1 MDCTSESLLDP
12 TNELLSLGQL
22 LQTLTPTLIYILQ
35 KLFGTDNLLVDTVQ
49 FFMAKVVQ
57 DSLRKS
63 SEKAVKDSL
72 QDKAVCGLKLASA
85 PPNRTMLTI
94 PIVPPTKLLKLT
106 LAVTLLVNKGKN
118 KALGIFRH

>member
-12 TNELLSLGQL
+12 TNELLSLGEL
-22 LQTLTPTLIYILQ
+22 LQTLTLSLIDILQ
-35 KLFGTDNLLVDTVQ
+35 KLFDTDNSLVDTVQ
-49 FFMAKVVQ
+49 FFVAKVVQ

-63 SEKAVKDSL
+63 SQKTVKVSL
-72 QDKAVCGLKLASA
+72 QDKAVCGLKLAPG
-85 PPNRTMLTI
+85 PPRTMLTI

-106 LAVTLLVNKGKN
+106 LAVTLLVNNGKN

>member
-1 MDCTSESLLDP
+1 MTDCTLESLLDP
-12 TNELLSLGQL
+12 TSELLSLGQL
-22 LQTLTPTLIYILQ
+22 LQTLTPSLINILQ
-35 KLFGTDNLLVDTVQ
+35 KLFGTDNLLVDMVQ
-49 FFMAKVVQ
+49 FFVAKVVQ

-63 SEKAVKDSL
+63 SKKAVKDSL
-72 QDKAVCGLKLASA
+72 QDKAVCGLKLAPG
-85 PPNRTMLTI
+85 PPRTV

>member
-1 MDCTSESLLDP
+1 MTDCTSESLLDP
-12 TNELLSLGQL
+12 TSELLSLGQL
-22 LQTLTPTLIYILQ
+22 LQTLTPSLINILQ
-35 KLFGTDNLLVDTVQ
+35 KLFGTDNLLVDMVQ
-49 FFMAKVVQ
+49 FFVAKVVQ

-63 SEKAVKDSL
+63 SKKAVKDSL
-72 QDKAVCGLKLASA
+72 QDKAVCGLKLAPG
-85 PPNRTMLTI
+85 PPRTV

>member
-12 TNELLSLGQL
+12 TKELLSLGQL

-35 KLFGTDNLLVDTVQ
+35 KLFGTDNLLFDTVQ

-72 QDKAVCGLKLASA
+72 QDKAVCGLKLAPG
-85 PPNRTMLTI
+85 PPRTMLTI
-94 PIVPPTKLLKLT
+94 PIIPPIKLLKLT
-106 LAVTLLVNKGKN
+106 LPVTLLVNKGKN